1 MKEYKLSLL
10 ERETVIRFNENEPS
24 ATVYTCSY
32 RLKQKLMEMSRRHP
46 GKVVLISQDEYAAQF
61 LVPKR
66 YVTVYEPYSEER
78 RKKDR
83 ERVKT
88 NGFPTKK
95 E

>member
-1 MKEYKLSLL
+1 MKAYKPSLL

-32 RLKQKLMEMSRRHP
+32 RLKQKLMNMSRRHP
-46 GKVVLISQDEYAAQF
+46 KQIILISQDEYAAQF

-66 YVTVYEPYSEER
+66 YVTVYEPYDETR
-78 RKKDR
+78 RIKDR
-83 ERVKT
+83 ERIRE
-88 NGFPTKK
+88 NGFPKKK

>member
-1 MKEYKLSLL
+1 MKEYKPSLL
-10 ERETVIRFNENEPS
+10 ERETVIHFNETEPS

-32 RLKQKLMEMSRRHP
+32 RLKQKLIDMSRRQP
-46 GKVVLISQDEYAAQF
+46 GKIVMISQDEYAAQF

-78 RKKDR
+78 REKDR

-95 E
+95 K

>member
-1 MKEYKLSLL
+1 MKGYKPSLL

-32 RLKQKLMEMSRRHP
+32 RLKQKLLDMSRRHP
-46 GKVVLISQDEYAAQF
+46 KQIVLISQDEYAAQF

-66 YVTVYEPYSEER
+66 YVTIYEPYSEER

-83 ERVKT
+83 ERIKVY
-88 NGFPTKK
+88 GFPAKK